1 MSSPFWRSIRSACR
15 VRGYSLRT
23 EETYLYW
30 TKQYI
35 YFVKKRHPREC
46 GAVEVAA
53 FLTYLAEVRHVSINT
68 QKLALNSLVFVYKNV
83 LGQELGEL
91 GFSLAKKQTPLPTVL
106 SSQDIF
112 QILAVCE
119 A

>member
-1 MSSPFWRSIRSACR
+1 M
-15 VRGYSLRT
+15 RGYSLRT

-68 QKLALNSLVFVYKNV
+68 QKLALNPLVFVYKNV
-83 LGQELGEL
+83 TVQELL
-91 GFSLAKKQTPLPTVL
+91 GHADVRTTQRACYL
-106 SSQDIF
+106 
-112 QILAVCE
+112 
-119 A
+119 